1 MTAEIAEFK
10 EKSKAKRSELQ
21 KIIASMQEELEI
33 SQSEKAEVEQNLE
46 SVKSKLEKAHIELE
60 LQQVNSQTAQLVDE
74 QEEKL

>member
-10 EKSKAKRSELQ
+10 EKAKAKRSELQ

-33 SQSEKAEVEQNLE
+33 SQAEKEAVEE
-46 SVKSKLEKAHIELE
+46 ILEKKTSRLDKTLQELE